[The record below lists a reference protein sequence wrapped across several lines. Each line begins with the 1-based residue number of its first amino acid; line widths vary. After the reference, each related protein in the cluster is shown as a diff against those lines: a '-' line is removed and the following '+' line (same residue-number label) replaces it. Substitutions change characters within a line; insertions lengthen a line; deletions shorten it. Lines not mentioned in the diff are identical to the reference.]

1 MGMIQDIVSEQNVVA
16 DIEVITVRTLEDAIK
31 YRHIVGPTIQV
42 DGLDIEPEARAIIQF
57 GIM

>member
-1 MGMIQDIVSEQNVVA
+1 MIQDIVSEQNVVA